1 MTSLEALLSGVL
13 ERSPAS
19 TERDA
24 RPELLDPGAEA
35 GRAALAALLASGVV
49 AVAHDTIRAQLRDL
63 VAARRPELDLDRDPA
78 ECDRHVAA
86 HLEGR
91 ALAEYGRWVWYP
103 WERRLVHVLPEDELR
118 ELRADRNR
126 YKVTAEEAAQ
136 LRRARVGVVGLSVG
150 QAIATTLALEGV
162 GGELRLADPD
172 VLEVSNLNRVRAGL
186 ATVGVNKAVAAAREI
201 AAFDPYLPLRVFPEG
216 VTAENLDEFL
226 LEGGKLD
233 VVLEE
238 CDDFYTK
245 VRLRERCRELGI
257 AVVMS
262 TDDRGLIDV
271 ERFDREP
278 HRPLFHGL
286 AGHLEA
292 APLRGLS
299 TADKVPYVLR
309 ILGED
314 GISPRLAGSLV
325 EIDETIS
332 SFPQLASE
340 AQLGGAVATDVVRRL
355 LLGQLASSGR
365 WYVDLERL
373 VRDGGGVAI
382 PEHAAPLGV
391 VACEEAR
398 RAPQALAVARVRTV
412 SEEEVRA
419 LVAHAVLAPSA
430 HNGQPW
436 RFVWRRGRLVVL
448 HDVERSA
455 GFLDWGHGA
464 AYASIGMAVEN
475 LELAAAGMG
484 LASEL
489 ELFPEPADPRVV
501 CALRFA
507 PGPAESAEGRRLR
520 EQIPRR
526 GTNRRRAPRTP
537 LAPDDRDALST
548 AVARHGARLQL
559 VEDEAQL
566 REAADVVG
574 EGDRFAYL
582 RQDLHAEL
590 MEGIRFTPEDAARTR
605 DGIDV
610 ATLELSPADAAGLRL
625 VSRWGAM
632 RLVGAVG
639 GGKVLEKLSKKAVLS
654 ASAMGLVTIAGTTPT
669 AYFQGGRAIER
680 AWLECTARDLVLH
693 PMAMLP
699 YLFARLERG
708 QAEGYSE
715 KERKTLAALRER
727 WRNLFDV
734 PPDHAEPLL
743 FRLAA
748 KVPPPTAR
756 ALRRPVADVLS
767 VV

>member
-1 MTSLEALLSGVL
+1 MSFATLLSRVL
-13 ERSPAS
+13 ANAAVDDGERWKPALY
-19 TERDA
+19 DA
-24 RPELLDPGAEA
+24 ADAAQR
-35 GRAALAALLASGVV
+35 RALEDLLAGPAV
-49 AVAHDTIRAQLRDL
+49 ALAHDTLSDQLRDL
-63 VAARRPELDLDRDPA
+63 VAARRPELDLDKHPA
-78 ECDRHVAA
+78 ECDLHVAM
-86 HLEGR
+86 HVEGR

-103 WERRLVHVLPEDELR
+103 WERRLVHVLPEDEFR
-118 ELRADRNR
+118 ALRADRNR
-126 YKVTAEEAAQ
+126 YKVTDEEAERLHA
-136 LRRARVGVVGLSVG
+136 ARIGVVGLSVG

-172 VLEVSNLNRVRAGL
+172 RMELSNLNRVRAGV

-201 AAFDPYLPLRVFPEG
+201 AAVDPYLPLRVFPDG
-216 VTAENLDEFL
+216 ITAENLDEFL
-226 LEGGKLD
+226 LEGGRLD

-257 AVVMS
+257 PVVMS
-262 TDDRGLIDV
+262 TDDRGLVDV

-278 HRPLFHGL
+278 GRPLFHGL

-292 APLRGLS
+292 ASLRGLS
-299 TADKVPYVLR
+299 TTDKVPYLLR

-355 LLGQLASSGR
+355 LLGQLAGSGR
-365 WYVDLERL
+365 WYVDLEQL
-373 VRDGGGVAI
+373 VRDGAGVAI

-391 VACEEAR
+391 VACEEAQ
-398 RAPQALAVARVRTV
+398 RAPRAIPVARAHAVT
-412 SEEEVRA
+412 EAEVRA
-419 LVAHAVLAPSA
+419 IVQHGVMAPSA

-436 RFVWRRGRLVVL
+436 RFVWRGGRLVCL

-455 GFLDWGHGA
+455 GFLDYGHGA
-464 AYASIGMAVEN
+464 AYAGFGMAVEN
-475 LELAAAGMG
+475 MELAAAGMG
-484 LASEL
+484 LATEL
-489 ELFPEPADPRVV
+489 ELFPDPGDPRVV
-501 CALRFA
+501 CALAFA
-507 PGPAESAEGRRLR
+507 PGPGETPAQRRLR

-526 GTNRRRAPRTP
+526 GTNRRRAPRV
-537 LAPDDRDALST
+537 ALT
-548 AVARHGARLQL
+548 LEERAAIEAAATVHGARLQL
-559 VEDEAQL
+559 VEDEELL
-566 REAADVVG
+566 REAADIVG

-590 MEGIRFTPEDAARTR
+590 MEGIRFTPEQAAATR

-610 ATLELSPADAAGLRL
+610 ATLELSAADAAGLRL

-654 ASAMGLVTIAGTTPT
+654 AAAMALLTVEGTTP
-669 AYFQGGRAIER
+669 ADYFRGGRAIER
-680 AWLECTARDLVLH
+680 AWLECTARDIALH

-699 YLFARLERG
+699 YLFVRLERG
-708 QAEGYSE
+708 HGEGYSE
-715 KERKTLAALRER
+715 RERRTLGALRER
-727 WRNLFDV
+727 WRALFDV
-734 PPDHAEPLL
+734 PAGHAEPLL

-748 KVPPPTAR
+748 RVPPPTAR
-756 ALRRPVADVLS
+756 ALRRPVEDVLS
-767 VV
+767 FG